1 MRSSYRCAMLCIY
14 RLTSFMMG
22 GCCDESKKRYQYSL
36 CPVGHDCCRNCG
48 LDHSDCPHTAHDGR
62 LYQPSI
68 PDWCFQRNR
77 THTMYYPQLYA
88 KIAEET
94 QLRLFF
100 ILWRAVNR
108 KSLFTLTLILNFP
121 FRLAKSRLR
130 RLFAGRP
137 LRWVSPFSIII
148 STLEKGV
155 GQIRLLFL
163 HCEGKS
169 AALSLEGLTVGRVV
183 DSAQKST
190 RYSSRDYSIVGKNLY
205 LIFTVWP

>member
-1 MRSSYRCAMLCIY
+1 MNFKLNLMLIPFTVPRTAFNY
-14 RLTSFMMG
+14 LPS
-22 GCCDESKKRYQYSL
+22 CD
-36 CPVGHDCCRNCG
+36 
-48 LDHSDCPHTAHDGR
+48 T
-62 LYQPSI
+62 I
-68 PDWCFQRNR
+68 
-77 THTMYYPQLYA
+77 
-88 KIAEET
+88 
-94 QLRLFF
+94 
-100 ILWRAVNR
+100 
-108 KSLFTLTLILNFP
+108 ILNFP

-169 AALSLEGLTVGRVV
+169 AALSLEGLTVGRVA